1 MRPNR
6 THCSRPATGQHPG
19 LTLVELLVVL
29 VILIAIAGLVTT
41 TMTNL
46 TVKGADGED
55 LTPQEIATRATMR
68 EVQIALLGSPT
79 QPGYYTHNLKLPPRI
94 AALIEHIDG
103 LAPYDPV
110 TRRGGNG

>member
-6 THCSRPATGQHPG
+6 TPAANAHANTRRG

-29 VILIAIAGLVTT
+29 VILSAIAGLVTT
-41 TMTNL
+41 LTNT
-46 TVKGADGED
+46 TVKGAGDQD

-79 QPGYYTHNLKLPPRI
+79 QPGYHTHNLKLPPRI
-94 AALIEHIDG
+94 AGLIKKPDSLG
-103 LAPYDPV
+103 DYDPI
-110 TRRGGNG
+110 T